1 MEETGN
7 SMKKVPLRE
16 TNVIQEYLDGMVIKD
31 LAEKYGCTHQNVSQF
46 LKRNGIKVEK
56 RIKNTTPYTLNEH
69 WLDELDCEEKW
80 YFLGFFY
87 ADGINSVNKNQIRVK
102 LNIKDIDRLNLF
114 KEWFNSNRPLL
125 PLDENGEIKTYQGCK
140 ELALTSKY
148 LCGRLTELGAPEN
161 KTKILKFPEFVSD
174 DMMNHFIRGYFDG
187 DGNVTV
193 INNQNSVRGNITI
206 VSSIDF
212 CLGLKEYLE
221 NKLNISVNFQNKETY
236 GRIQIE
242 KNNHV
247 KIFLDWLYKD
257 ANCYMK
263 RKYDDYIK
271 FINERDFSIE
281 TSYEKRDRIN
291 KDIENLIKRYND
303 GETVTVLAKE
313 YDCSVN
319 AMSRHLKKHGV
330 VLRKN
335 VPPKRTKKKIE

>member
-1 MEETGN
+1 MEKTGN
-7 SMKKVPLRE
+7 SIKKVPLRE
-16 TNVIQEYLDGMVIKD
+16 TNVIQDYLDGMAIKD
-31 LAEKYGCTHQNVSQF
+31 LAEKYECTHQNVSQF
-46 LKRNGIKVEK
+46 LKKNGIKVEK
-56 RIKNTTPYTLNEH
+56 RIKTITPYTINEH
-69 WLDELDCEEKW
+69 WLDELKKKKKW

-125 PLDENGEIKTYQGCK
+125 PLDKDGEIKTYQGCK

-148 LCGRLTELGAPEN
+148 LCDRLTELGAPEN
-161 KTKILKFPEFVSD
+161 KTKILKFPDFVPD

-187 DGNVTV
+187 DGNITV

-212 CLGLKEYLE
+212 CLRLKEYLE
-221 NKLNISVNFQNKETY
+221 NKLGISTNFQNKETY
-236 GRIQIE
+236 GRVQIE
-242 KNNHV
+242 KNNHIKV
-247 KIFLDWLYKD
+247 FLDWLYRD

-271 FINERDFSIE
+271 FINGRDFSIE

-291 KDIENLIKRYND
+291 KDKDIIVERYLN
-303 GETVTVLAKE
+303 GETATKISE
-313 YDCSVN
+313 DYECTI
-319 AMSRHLKKHGV
+319 MTMTRHLKKWGV
-330 VLRKN
+330 EIRKN
-335 VPPKRTKKKIE
+335 VPPKRTKKK